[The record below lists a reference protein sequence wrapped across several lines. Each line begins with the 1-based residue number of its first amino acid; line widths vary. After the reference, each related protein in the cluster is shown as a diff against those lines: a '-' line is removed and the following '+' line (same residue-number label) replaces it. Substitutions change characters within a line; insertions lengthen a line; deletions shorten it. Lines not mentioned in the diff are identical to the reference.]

1 MPEPKLI
8 TPLLDSI
15 MVGDAISD
23 HYGIRCYPAMHTVT
37 NRKYI
42 LKIISV
48 PSSATQLEAL
58 LLTGALE
65 NQEAAK
71 KYFQQRAKEL
81 TDEIA
86 VLQGLSRQEGFLP
99 FSGCQVV
106 EMEDSV
112 GYEIYILSEYRL
124 ALDRYTSKHPLS
136 QLDAINL
143 GLDICSSLTA
153 CRRSGFIFV
162 NLKPSNI
169 FINDNGEYRISDLG
183 LIPLNA
189 LKYAA
194 LPQHYIGNY
203 TAPEVTDPFAA
214 LNETIDVYALGMILY
229 GIYNDGVLP
238 EDRTV
243 PFPAPAYADQ
253 ELSEIIMKACS
264 IDEKDRWQDPA
275 QMGQMLV
282 GYMQKNG
289 ANDIPIIPPAAEPE
303 PEPEPELEI
312 EPEFETEPAAEPVP
326 ESEVIIF
333 SDNSNYENISIDEM
347 IGIIDAIEES
357 DEDGEISDEPQEN
370 ALEDL
375 LLPAVSPDKEA
386 AKDDSGE
393 ENVLQ
398 DAEMPNNVS
407 DESPDIGDTAPED
420 KAVTLEYEDLSEEIS
435 IILSQADALAE
446 MEVPDPVVAPDP
458 ETVTL
463 PDISQEI
470 SEEGKDEI
478 PADQTE
484 EDTTMKNYEYTDDE
498 YFTEEEPKRPSH
510 WIRNTVI
517 IALLL
522 LLLGGGI
529 LFYTL
534 YVAKSVDQLQVTGNG
549 DDLTVT
555 VSSNAD
561 DSLLTVSCI
570 NTQTQ
575 VVITVPVSNGKAEFT
590 GLSASSKYTITVN
603 ISGLHILTGNT
614 QAEYATPAETTIVQ
628 YDVEIGETP
637 GTVKITFAVNGPDS
651 ERWSFTYSAQGQQPV
666 TEAVTGHSFTLKGLK
681 DNQKYT
687 GILEPEKN
695 LMIKDPLEI
704 TFTASELIRAK
715 DLKIIS
721 CFNGSLTAQ
730 WSAPESVA
738 VESWFAR
745 CYNENYD
752 QTVNIK
758 NTTATFR
765 GLNSSEGFTVEVWAQ
780 GQTAKQTQIVAENS
794 ITIENFSAELSS
806 AGAIELK
813 WDAATAPQGGWIVS
827 YMVDDSE
834 TYFEYSTTINKALI
848 APVAP
853 GCKYT
858 FTVAAADQAVTT
870 FCQEQTCMVPAAEE
884 SFTLSVN
891 NRDIDQDDLQID
903 LCKRPASGN
912 WSQKDAVYTLEFDTN
927 EKAGLVVFL
936 KTKYEKADQDLD
948 VTLVIKNEVGEL
960 VDISATT
967 VAWDQIWVQNYYT
980 LNLPSTPSTPGCYHI
995 TLYFNNM
1002 TVFETD
1008 FAVS

>member
-8 TPLLDSI
+8 TPLLDNI

-23 HYGIRCYPAMHTVT
+23 HNGIRCYPAMHTVT
-37 NRKYI
+37 NNKYI

-48 PSSATQLEAL
+48 PSSPTQLEAL

-81 TDEIA
+81 TDEIE

-99 FSGCQVV
+99 YAGCQVV

-112 GYEIYILSEYRL
+112 GYEVYILSEYRL

-136 QLDAINL
+136 QLDALNL
-143 GLDICSSLTA
+143 GLDICSALTA

-169 FINDNGEYRISDLG
+169 FINDNGEYRICDLG
-183 LIPLNA
+183 MLPLNT

-203 TAPEVTDPFAA
+203 TPPEVTDPFAS
-214 LNETIDVYALGMILY
+214 LNATIDVYALGMILY

-238 EDRTV
+238 EDRAV
-243 PFPAPAYADQ
+243 PFSAPAYADQ

-264 IDEKDRWQDPA
+264 IDPMERWQDPA
-275 QMGQMLV
+275 QMGQRLV
-282 GYMQKNG
+282 SYMQKNG
-289 ANDIPIIPPAAEPE
+289 AYDVPIIPPAAEPE
-303 PEPEPELEI
+303 PEPELESEPEI
-312 EPEFETEPAAEPVP
+312 EAEPVLQSAP
-326 ESEVIIF
+326 EPEVISF
-333 SDNSNYENISIDEM
+333 SDNLEYENISIDELL
-347 IGIIDAIEES
+347 GIIDTLENSQEAAEVLEAPQPD
-357 DEDGEISDEPQEN
+357 DEQ
-370 ALEDL
+370 LEDL
-375 LLPAVSPDKEA
+375 LLPEISPA
-386 AKDDSGE
+386 AAPDADGSEESNAIDDT
-393 ENVLQ
+393 Q
-398 DAEMPNNVS
+398 
-407 DESPDIGDTAPED
+407 DIGDTAP
-420 KAVTLEYEDLSEEIS
+420 VPVEYEALSEETS
-435 IILSQADALAE
+435 SILSQADALAE
-446 MEVPDPVVAPDP
+446 MEVPEPVVTPDP

-470 SEEGKDEI
+470 ADQIKDEL

-484 EDTTMKNYEYTDDE
+484 DDTTMKNYQYTDE
-498 YFTEEEPKRPSH
+498 AYFTEEAPKRQTN
-510 WIRNTVI
+510 WIRNAVI

-522 LLLGGGI
+522 LLIGGGI

-534 YVAKSVDQLQVTGNG
+534 YVAKSVDQLQVTGSG

-561 DSLLTVSCI
+561 DALLTVSCV

-590 GLSASSKYTITVN
+590 GLSASSKYAITVN
-603 ISGLHILTGNT
+603 ISGLHVLTGNT

-628 YDVEIGETP
+628 YDVEMGETP
-637 GTVKITFAVNGPDS
+637 GTVKISFAVNGPDS
-651 ERWSFTYSAQGQQPV
+651 ERWSFTYGAQGQQPV
-666 TEAVTGHSFTLKGLK
+666 TEAVTGHSFTLKGLQ

-730 WSAPESVA
+730 WSAPESIA

-745 CYNENYD
+745 CYNDNYD

-758 NTTATFR
+758 NTTATFQ

-780 GQTAKQTQIVAENS
+780 GQTAKQTQIVGENS
-794 ITIENFSAELSS
+794 ITIENFSAELSTPS
-806 AGAIELK
+806 AIELK
-813 WDAATAPQGGWIVS
+813 WDCATSPQGGWIVS
-827 YMVDDSE
+827 YQVDGSE
-834 TYFEYSTTINKALI
+834 TFFQYSTTSSKAMI

-858 FTVAAADQAVTT
+858 FTVTAADQTVTT

-884 SFTLSVN
+884 SFTLTVN
-891 NRDIDQDDLQID
+891 GRDIDQDDLQVD
-903 LCKRPASGN
+903 LCKRPASGS
-912 WSQKDAVYTLEFDTN
+912 WSQKDAVYTQEFGAD

-936 KTKYEKADQDLD
+936 KTKFEKAQQDLD
-948 VTLVIKNEVGEL
+948 VTVVIKNEAGEL
-960 VDISATT
+960 VDISAAT
-967 VAWDQIWVQNYYT
+967 VSWDQIWVQNYYT